1 MKERSLIII
10 PTYEESANIAEVL
23 HRTRASA
30 PTTDVLVVDDGS
42 PDGTAAV
49 VRRVASELGQIALLE
64 RSEKAGLGSAYRAGF
79 GFGLDHGYDVLI
91 EMDADLSHDP
101 IVIPELL
108 GAVANGADL
117 AIGSRYIPGG
127 ATPGWSVHRRLLS
140 RAGNWY
146 ARQALDLGTHDATS
160 GFRAYRATMLRAID
174 AASTQAT
181 GYGFQ
186 IELAYLVGQRG
197 GSVAE
202 VPIEFVERRR
212 GTSKMSARI
221 TVEALLLVTGWALR
235 DRLLRFGQRRHR
247 RSGTGA
253 AVAA

>member
-1 MKERSLIII
+1 MDERSLIII
-10 PTYEESANIAEVL
+10 PTYDESANIAEVL
-23 HRTRASA
+23 HRTRVSA
-30 PTTDVLVVDDGS
+30 PKSDVLVVDDAS

-49 VRRVASELGQIALLE
+49 ARSVAFELGKITVLE
-64 RSEKAGLGSAYRAGF
+64 RPEKAGLGSAYRAGF
-79 GFGLDHGYDVLI
+79 EFGLDHGYEVLV

-108 GAVANGADL
+108 QAVANGADL
-117 AIGSRYIPGG
+117 AIGSRYVPGG
-127 ATPGWSVHRRLLS
+127 ATPGWSTHRRLLS

-146 ARQALDLGTHDATS
+146 ARRALGLDTHDATS

-174 AASTQAT
+174 AATTQAT

-186 IELAYLVGQRG
+186 IELAYLVARRG

-202 VPIEFVERRR
+202 VPIEFVERTQ

-221 TVEALLLVTGWALR
+221 TAEALLLVTGWAMR
-235 DRLLRFGQRRHR
+235 DRVLHLGQGHH
-247 RSGTGA
+247 RSGAGA
-253 AVAA
+253 PVAA